1 MRRFLLIAAIMGS
14 LTAVGAAAA
23 QAGTPVQVVGW
34 DHHHHV
40 VVDHCYPP
48 VRYVR
53 PEVVYY
59 PQVIAAPP
67 VVTAPPAVAVPPVVV
82 APPAGFISLS
92 GRHFGIRFGF

>member
-1 MRRFLLIAAIMGS
+1 MRRFLLIAAAVGS
-14 LTAVGAAAA
+14 LTVAGGSAA

-48 VRYVR
+48 VRVVR

-59 PQVIAAPP
+59 PQVVAAPTVIATLP
-67 VVTAPPAVAVPPVVV
+67 VVSAPPIVV
-82 APPAGFISLS
+82 APPTGFVSLT